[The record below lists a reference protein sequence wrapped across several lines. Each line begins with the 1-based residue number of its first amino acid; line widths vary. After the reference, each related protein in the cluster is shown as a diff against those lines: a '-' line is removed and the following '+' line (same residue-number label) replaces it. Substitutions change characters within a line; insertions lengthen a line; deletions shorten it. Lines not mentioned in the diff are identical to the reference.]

1 MPKLSREKKD
11 ERRDYILD
19 VAFELFAE
27 KGYTSTSIRDIMKKA
42 DISKGGIY
50 VYFSSKLEMLLAIME
65 RIDSKRTSIIKDL
78 ESNLPADQLLSQY
91 LENRLE
97 VFKHPKNQ
105 KWSRIALTF
114 WALPKDI
121 PELKEIDDQ
130 RYKAYRS
137 DIEYILNKGIREGVF
152 KTSYNVDSMIY
163 QIMSTINGVGV
174 LSGVMGR
181 VITDAQIK
189 DIVDMH
195 LRCLKG
201 E

>member
-1 MPKLSREKKD
+1 MPKLSKEKKD

-27 KGYTSTSIRDIMKKA
+27 KGYASTSIRDIMKKA

-50 VYFSSKLEMLLAIME
+50 VYFSSKLEILLAIMKC
-65 RIDSKRTSIIKDL
+65 IDSKRTSIIKDL
-78 ESNLPADQLLSQY
+78 ESNLPADQLLAQY
-91 LENRLE
+91 LINRLE
-97 VFKHPKNQ
+97 VFKYPENQ
-105 KWSRIALTF
+105 KWSKIVLMF

-130 RYKAYRS
+130 RYKAYRA
-137 DIEYILNKGIREGVF
+137 DIEHILNKGIREGVF
-152 KTSYNVDSMIY
+152 KASYNVDSMIY
-163 QIMSTINGVGV
+163 QIMSTLNGVGV